1 MDSEL
6 IESAE
11 GAVQYRKKYILWI
24 LADEHIIQIA
34 QPVVFFYLITLD

>member
-6 IESAE
+6 TESAE
-11 GAVQYRKKYILWI
+11 GVQYRKMYTLWI

-34 QPVVFFYLITLD
+34 QPVFFFYLITLD